1 MPVARVERYHGE
13 PAIMIDGKPYPPM
26 TITVPIKNPAYLKD
40 LGEAGLKIYY
50 IEASTTWNNP
60 GMKAPN
66 VPFERG
72 DHKCALNGLD
82 QTIRA
87 LDMLMSAVPDA
98 YVMLRLNVSPPTD
111 WVNAQPE
118 EMLTYSDGSHR

>member
-1 MPVARVERYHGE
+1 MPVARVERHNGE
-13 PAIMIDGKPYPPM
+13 PAIMIDGRPYPPM

-40 LGEAGLKIYY
+40 LGEAGMKIYY

-72 DHKCALNGLD
+72 DHK
-82 QTIRA
+82 
-87 LDMLMSAVPDA
+87 
-98 YVMLRLNVSPPTD
+98 
-111 WVNAQPE
+111 
-118 EMLTYSDGSHR
+118 